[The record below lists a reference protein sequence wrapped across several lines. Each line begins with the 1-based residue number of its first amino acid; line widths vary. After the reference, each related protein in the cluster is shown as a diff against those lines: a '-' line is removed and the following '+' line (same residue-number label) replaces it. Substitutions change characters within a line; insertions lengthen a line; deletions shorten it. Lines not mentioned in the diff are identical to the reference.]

1 MELLNKLKE
10 ISSSI
15 IPILLLVTIMHFFIA
30 PLEEGVLLSF
40 YISGVLVIFG
50 LSLILLGVDLGILPI
65 GEKIGSAVTR
75 TRSNFLI
82 GATGFIAGIVIIIA
96 EPNIAMLSEQV
107 SSVNPAINTRIMVA
121 MIAIGVGFYVMV
133 GMLRQVYGIP
143 VIWIY
148 LISYIIVFT
157 LAIFSTAEM
166 MAIGFDSGGSA
177 TGPLSVP
184 FIMALGIGVARVQ
197 KVQKEADSFGYVS
210 LALIGPALALIILG
224 IVSPGT
230 GTGEGSQ
237 ATVSQAGGFIALIRP
252 SLQMATQAITPMFI
266 LSLLYQ
272 VFLLKMPSRQM
283 LRAVVGFVYLYI
295 GLTLFFIGSTG
306 GFIPVGYQ
314 IGYLLGQISPYL
326 LLFSGLIIGAITAIS
341 ESSVWVLVN
350 QVQEITKGHLRRS
363 VMLAAISIGVGLSL
377 FLAVLRIWT
386 GLPFW
391 SFILPAY
398 VIAITLAFFVPELFV
413 GLSFDSG
420 TVASGPMAS
429 TFILAFAI
437 GSSMGLETGNAG
449 DAFGIIA
456 FVSVTPVLVVEILGL
471 LYKRTQAK
479 LKKEENQA

>member
-1 MELLNKLKE
+1 MELLKKLRE
-10 ISSSI
+10 MSSSI
-15 IPILLLVTIMHFFIA
+15 IPILLLVTAMHFFIA
-30 PLEEGVLLSF
+30 PLEDGALIAF
-40 YISGVLVIFG
+40 YISGALIIFG
-50 LSLILLGVDLGILPI
+50 LSFILLGVDLGVFPI
-65 GEKIGSAVTR
+65 GERIGAAVTR
-75 TRSNFLI
+75 SRSNFLI

-107 SSVNPAINTRIMVA
+107 ASVNPAINTRVMVA

-133 GMLRQVYGIP
+133 GMLRQVYHIP

-148 LISYIIVFT
+148 LVSYIIVFT
-157 LAIFSTAEM
+157 LAIFTTDEM

-197 KVQKEADSFGYVS
+197 KVQKESDNFGYVS

-224 IVSPGT
+224 IVSPG
-230 GTGEGSQ
+230 GNDGETAQ
-237 ATVSQAGGFIALIRP
+237 ATVNQAGSFLELIRP
-252 SLQMATQAITPMFI
+252 SVQMATQAITPMVI

-272 VFLLKMPSRQM
+272 VFLLKMPTRQV
-283 LRAVVGFVYLYI
+283 LRAGVGFLYLFI
-295 GLTLFFIGSTG
+295 GLTLFFIGSSG

-314 IGYLLGQISPYL
+314 IGYLLGSINPYL
-326 LLFSGLIIGAITAIS
+326 LLFSGLIIGAITVIS
-341 ESSVWVLVN
+341 EPSVWVLVN
-350 QVQEITKGHLRRS
+350 QVQEITKGHLRKS
-363 VMLAAISIGVGLSL
+363 VMLVAMAIGVGLSL
-377 FLAVLRIWT
+377 FLAVLRIWS
-386 GLPFW
+386 GLSLW
-391 SFILPAY
+391 YFILPAY
-398 VIAITLAFFVPELFV
+398 AIAITLAFFVPELFV

-437 GSSMGLETGNAG
+437 GSSAGLGTGRAS
-449 DAFGIIA
+449 DAFGIII
-456 FVSVTPVLVVEILGL
+456 FVSVTPVLIVEILGL